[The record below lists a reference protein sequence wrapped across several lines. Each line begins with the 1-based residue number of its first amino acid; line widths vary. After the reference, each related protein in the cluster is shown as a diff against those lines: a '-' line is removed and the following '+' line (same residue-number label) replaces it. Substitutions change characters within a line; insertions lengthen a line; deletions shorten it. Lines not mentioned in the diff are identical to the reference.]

1 MVHTAERFL
10 SQLKLQDKV
19 KKFTSQQK
27 ASLVLQPLISKDYFQ
42 ELQVQNQLDQR
53 ISEDMELSLN
63 SQQMLN
69 IKNLKYLQGLKRKT
83 NVKIAV
89 DKNKKNRTSSMIT
102 EQMKTNAKEF
112 QDRIKDLQVRNKYY
126 RHHEFIEKH

>member
-126 RHHEFIEKH
+126 QHHEFIEKH

>member
-89 DKNKKNRTSSMIT
+89 DKNKKNRTSNMIT